1 MRCSRIPST
10 RSWTIPRKFRN
21 VAAAVALAALFPL
34 TAQATL
40 QTDPN
45 ALTRTMKAAFDRGAA
60 NGWHFAD
67 DVYYFS
73 TVLDAGRAYELV
85 RRDDPDNL
93 KLEGTTLDIA
103 AKLHYDPLINR
114 DAAEWYVRAAAG
126 AYADDPT
133 RGPAA
138 KALLLKLELDD
149 ANPAHLAQ
157 DGDADA
163 TLNAAAAPNDVEAL
177 LEQVDADLRAY
188 LITTDTH
195 YRSLALLRA
204 AQPGFPIGLV
214 PDDTGKPLWAAA
226 EAARSGATGYSDVDR
241 QAAVAMYSHKASAK
255 VLATIGRVLSHNAYL
270 VITAPADEY
279 FGQTKLSPIGVR
291 NELARIG
298 KYLDAGWG
306 NRMTKDTLWVID
318 SLEDWEHQYPR
329 DYELP
334 RLLLQTFKTL
344 GRMDSPEAQKAE
356 ADVRRTLTVD
366 YNGTTEARSILMP
379 G

>member
-1 MRCSRIPST
+1 
-10 RSWTIPRKFRN
+10 
-21 VAAAVALAALFPL
+21 
-34 TAQATL
+34 
-40 QTDPN
+40 
-45 ALTRTMKAAFDRGAA
+45 MKSAFDRGVA

-73 TVLDAGRAYELV
+73 TVLDAGRAYALV

-93 KLEGTTLDIA
+93 KLEGTALDIA
-103 AKLHYDPLINR
+103 GKLHYDPLINR
-114 DAAEWYVRAAAG
+114 DAAEWYVREAAG
-126 AYADDPT
+126 AYAD
-133 RGPAA
+133 

-149 ANPAHLAQ
+149 ADPARLAQ

-163 TLNAAAAPNDVEAL
+163 TLNVTAAPNDVEAL

-188 LITTDTH
+188 LITKDPH

-204 AQPGFPIGLV
+204 AQPSFPIGLV
-214 PDDTGKPLWAAA
+214 PDDTGKPLWDAAQ
-226 EAARSGATGYSDVDR
+226 AARGDATGYSDVDR
-241 QAAVAMYSHKASAK
+241 QAAIAMYSHKASAK
-255 VLATIGRVLSHNAYL
+255 VLQTIGRVLSHNAYL

-279 FGQTKLSPIGVR
+279 FGQTKLSPIGVQ
-291 NELARIG
+291 NELLRIG

-318 SLEDWEHQYPR
+318 SLEDWQHQYPR

-334 RLLLQTFKTL
+334 RLLLQTYKTL